1 MNTQKYRLFNQLKNA
16 IEAGDILAAT
26 TRCIWEADGIAEADA
41 QCGIPS
47 LQEIQTFTQPVEPD
61 NRFIVGEDTD
71 RYKVVLSL
79 KTEDLQENALLTDD
93 EKAIFQESLDLC
105 QSIRQGDVAAQKE
118 LTKDILPQVL
128 KAICSQDDPEYFF
141 KSMNVLP
148 TDEQTTAVQKTLDL
162 FMSECQGD
170 VAAQKELAKDI
181 HPDDENFYSGFSE
194 YISPKVIQLIASG
207 QFAPNE
213 SIESIFS
220 EILSDRLS
228 AFTKAFGTMPIEMF
242 EPVANHLLRV
252 SGEPSAERLE
262 WLHQAWVIALEQ
274 APQLSHPIVPLVRG
288 WLQEHSV
295 KSITLEYDKKHPIS
309 ILKHPMGSIR
319 DVSFV
324 ELGET
329 AHLREFATPNSKKQ
343 VESAQQQLFPPVE
356 KTSILPPVMPLQ
368 IAHPMGL
375 KPKTKAGAVSHE
387 IRIFFE
393 ALMALEPNLQAMKMN
408 FRLGNLIHYLYP
420 DGKFHR
426 TNQLPYIINALE
438 TLHLHASVPWR
449 DDQGDL
455 RKWRP
460 VFVISPPE
468 SNSKNETAI
477 VIRVEMP
484 PDAKQGM
491 AVDKQ
496 TLRGLGK
503 TSAPQF
509 NAYLTAVYLWDK
521 YGTHQGKIIDPTRPV
536 ERRNSENALVD
547 ENGKP
552 LVNPHGKELTNLYD
566 THAVK
571 QLEREPNP
579 DAIKRYPVLSD
590 ADLIYACFPN
600 TNDTQRKRLLK
611 RAQTHWTELE
621 KAGIVCI
628 ERSAQGWRILPGAS
642 HIQRYRG
649 VKETHKRGG

>member
-1 MNTQKYRLFNQLKNA
+1 MNTQKYRLFKQLKNA
-16 IEAGDILAAT
+16 IAADDILAAT

-41 QCGIPS
+41 RCGIPS
-47 LQEIQTFTQPVEPD
+47 LQEIQTFTQPIEPD
-61 NRFIVGEDTD
+61 KRFIIGEDTD
-71 RYKVVLSL
+71 RYKVILSL
-79 KTEDLQENALLTDD
+79 RTEDLQKNVLLTDE
-93 EKAIFQESLDLC
+93 EKVILQETLDLC
-105 QSIRQGDVAAQKE
+105 KSIRQGDAAAQKK
-118 LTKDILPQVL
+118 LAKDILPEVL
-128 KAICSQDDPEYFF
+128 KSICSQDDTEAFF
-141 KSMNVLP
+141 KTLNVLL
-148 TDEQTTAVQKTLDL
+148 TDKQKAAVRETLDL
-162 FMSECQGD
+162 CKSACQGD
-170 VAAQKELAKDI
+170 VAAQKELAKDMY
-181 HPDDENFYSGFSE
+181 PDDENFHHRFSE
-194 YISPKVIQLIASG
+194 YISPRVIELIASG
-207 QFAPNE
+207 QLAYNE
-213 SIESIFS
+213 SVERILS
-220 EILSDRLS
+220 EIASDRLS
-228 AFTKAFGTMPIEMF
+228 ALTKEFGTLPPETS

-262 WLHQAWVIALEQ
+262 WLHQAWMLALEQ
-274 APQLSHPIVPLVRG
+274 DPQLSHPIVPLVRA
-288 WLQEHSV
+288 WMQEHSA
-295 KSITLEYDKKHPIS
+295 KTITLEYDKKHPIS

-329 AHLREFATPNSKKQ
+329 AHLREFATPNSKQQ
-343 VESAQQQLFPPVE
+343 VESAQLQLFPPVE
-356 KTSILPPVMPLQ
+356 KTSILPAIMPLQ

-393 ALMALEPNLQAMKMN
+393 ALMALEPNLQEMKMK
-408 FRLGNLIHYLYP
+408 FRLGHLIHYLYP

-426 TNQLPYIINALE
+426 TNQLPYITNALE

-455 RKWRP
+455 RRWRP
-460 VFVISPPE
+460 VFVISPLE
-468 SNSKNETAI
+468 SNSKNETPI

-552 LVNPHGKELTNLYD
+552 LVNPHGKEITNLYD

-571 QLEREPNP
+571 QSEREPNP

-590 ADLIYACFPN
+590 EDLIYACFPN

-611 RAQTHWTELE
+611 RAQKHWTELE
-621 KAGIVCI
+621 KAGIVRI
-628 ERSAQGWRILPGAS
+628 ERSTHGWRILPGAS
-642 HIQRYRG
+642 HIERYRG
-649 VKETHKRGG
+649 VKETQKRRG

>member
-16 IEAGDILAAT
+16 IKADDILAAT
-26 TRCIWEADGIAEADA
+26 TRCIWEADDIAEADA
-41 QCGIPS
+41 QCRVPS

-61 NRFIVGEDTD
+61 KRFIIGEDTD
-71 RYKVVLSL
+71 RYKVVLFL
-79 KTEDLQENALLTDD
+79 RTEDLQKNVLLTDE
-93 EKAIFQESLDLC
+93 EKATLQKILNLC

-118 LTKDILPQVL
+118 LAKDILPQVL
-128 KAICSQDDPEYFF
+128 KAICSQDDTEDSF
-141 KSMNVLP
+141 KILNALL
-148 TDEQTTAVQKTLDL
+148 TDKQKTAVRKTFDSLK
-162 FMSECQGD
+162 SECQGD
-170 VAAQKELAKDI
+170 VAAQKEPAKDI
-181 HPDDENFYSGFSE
+181 HPDDENFHRRFSE
-194 YISPKVIQLIASG
+194 YISPRVIQLIASG
-207 QFAPNE
+207 QLAHNE
-213 SIESIFS
+213 SIERLLS

-228 AFTKAFGTMPIEMF
+228 AFTNEFGTLPVETF

-274 APQLSHPIVPLVRG
+274 DTQLSHPIVPLVRA
-288 WLQEHSV
+288 WLQEQSA
-295 KSITLEYDKKHPIS
+295 KRITSEYDQKHPIG
-309 ILKHPMGSIR
+309 ILKYPLGNLR
-319 DVSFV
+319 DVDFAKFN
-324 ELGET
+324 ET
-329 AHLREFATPNSKKQ
+329 AHLREFATPNSRQQ
-343 VESAQQQLFPPVE
+343 VESAQMQLFPPVE
-356 KTSILPPVMPLQ
+356 KTSILPAVMPLQ

-393 ALMALEPNLQAMKMN
+393 ALMALEPNQRQVDMM
-408 FRLGNLIHYLYP
+408 FRLGDLIDYLYP

-438 TLHLHASVPWR
+438 VLHFYATVPWR

-455 RKWRP
+455 RRWRP
-460 VFVISPPE
+460 VHVKSPLE
-468 SNSKNETAI
+468 INSKNETP
-477 VIRVEMP
+477 VFMRVEMP

-496 TLRGLGK
+496 ILRGLGK
-503 TSAPQF
+503 ASAPQF
-509 NAYLTAVYLWDK
+509 NAYLTAAYLWDK

-536 ERRNSENALVD
+536 ERRNSKNALVD

-552 LVNPHGKELTNLYD
+552 IVNPHGKEITNLYD

-571 QLEREPNP
+571 QSEREPNP

-590 ADLIYACFPN
+590 EDLIYACFPN
-600 TNDTQRKRLLK
+600 TTTQNHWVLLK

-621 KAGIVCI
+621 KAGIVRI
-628 ERSAQGWRILPGAS
+628 ERLTHGWRILPGAS
-642 HIQRYRG
+642 HIEKYRG
-649 VKETHKRGG
+649 VKETQKRG

>member
-16 IEAGDILAAT
+16 IKADDILAAT
-26 TRCIWEADGIAEADA
+26 TRCIWEADDIAEADA
-41 QCGIPS
+41 RCRVPS

-61 NRFIVGEDTD
+61 KRFIIGEDTD
-71 RYKVVLSL
+71 RYKVVLFL
-79 KTEDLQENALLTDD
+79 RTEDLQKNVLLTDE
-93 EKAIFQESLDLC
+93 EKATLQKTLDLC

-118 LTKDILPQVL
+118 FAKDILPQVL
-128 KAICSQDDPEYFF
+128 KAICSQDNTEDFF
-141 KSMNVLP
+141 KILNALL
-148 TDEQTTAVQKTLDL
+148 TDKQKTAVRKTFDSLK
-162 FMSECQGD
+162 SECQGD
-170 VAAQKELAKDI
+170 VAAEKELTKDI
-181 HPDDENFYSGFSE
+181 RPDDENFHRRFSE
-194 YISPKVIQLIASG
+194 YISPRVIQLIASG
-207 QFAPNE
+207 QLAHNE
-213 SIESIFS
+213 SIERLLS

-228 AFTKAFGTMPIEMF
+228 AFTNEFGTLPVETF

-274 APQLSHPIVPLVRG
+274 DTQLSHPIVPLVRA
-288 WLQEHSV
+288 WLQEQSAKRV
-295 KSITLEYDKKHPIS
+295 TPDYDKKHPIG
-309 ILKHPMGSIR
+309 ILKYPLGNLR

-329 AHLREFATPNSKKQ
+329 AHLREFATPNSRQQ
-343 VESAQQQLFPPVE
+343 VESTQLQLFPPAE
-356 KTSILPPVMPLQ
+356 KTSILPVVMPLQ

-393 ALMALEPNLQAMKMN
+393 ALMALEPNQQQVDMM
-408 FRLGNLIHYLYP
+408 FRLGDLIRYLYP
-420 DGKFHR
+420 DGKFNR

-438 TLHLHASVPWR
+438 TLHFYVTVPWR

-455 RKWRP
+455 RRWRP
-460 VFVISPPE
+460 VHVKSPLE
-468 SNSKNETAI
+468 INSKNETP
-477 VIRVEMP
+477 VFMRVEMP

-496 TLRGLGK
+496 ILRGLGK
-503 TSAPQF
+503 ASAPQF
-509 NAYLTAVYLWDK
+509 NAYLTAAYLWDK

-552 LVNPHGKELTNLYD
+552 LVNPHGKEITNLYD

-571 QLEREPNP
+571 QSAREPNP
-579 DAIKRYPVLSD
+579 DAIKRYPVLSNE
-590 ADLIYACFPN
+590 DLIYACFPN
-600 TNDTQRKRLLK
+600 TTTQNLRVLLK

-621 KAGIVCI
+621 KAGIVRI
-628 ERSAQGWRILPGAS
+628 ERLTHGWRILPGAS
-642 HIQRYRG
+642 HIEKYRG
-649 VKETHKRGG
+649 VKETQKRG